1 MQSEH
6 EKRCGA
12 IHIRQDIYETNPS
25 ITPFLHRKQNLLYN
39 GRQRVVDTLLYINMQ
54 S

>member
-6 EKRCGA
+6 EKRYGV

-25 ITPFLHRKQNLLYN
+25 ITSFLHRKQNLLIM
-39 GRQRVVDTLLYINMQ
+39 GDKG
-54 S
+54 